1 MATSE
6 TNQGLGDLI
15 TLYKQLSAISAMV
28 FAPLARTYVGS
39 IEQDELRARDGG
51 NATVVNLALR
61 KLAFEAGEMLVANNP
76 PTDKPIAEFKR
87 DETGKLPD
95 LSLAYVAAGALA
107 YVKSRDQK
115 QIARSAAAAPA
126 PQVEV
131 LRATSVRALRA
142 SVRTTTYGA
151 TTYSATS
158 APAVVTARATGGC
171 GCGGKSTPSSPTS
184 VGGCGCGGGCGGS
197 TTPPPQP
204 VPCYDP
210 CAGGL
215 VAVPPTETCSC
226 AACQSPA
233 TTDCPV
239 VTISCE
245 TKLRLRDCIKKLLC
259 DLIEYLETK
268 LCANA
273 QPGTPIAILCNFLHC
288 VREAICPDPVPTPL
302 PPGPSMPC
310 LPCGYAVE
318 IP

>member
-28 FAPLARTYVGS
+28 FAPLARTYVGTL
-39 IEQDELRARDGG
+39 EQTELRTHDGG

-61 KLAFEAGEMLVANNP
+61 KLAFEAGEMLLANNP
-76 PTDKPIAEFKR
+76 PTEKPIPAFER

-95 LSLAYVAAGALA
+95 LSLAYVAAAALA
-107 YVKSRDQK
+107 YVKSRDAK
-115 QIARSAAAAPA
+115 AAAAAPA
-126 PQVEV
+126 TPQVE
-131 LRATSVRALRA
+131 LMRATSVRALRA
-142 SVRTTTYGA
+142 SARTTSYMA
-151 TTYSATS
+151 
-158 APAVVTARATGGC
+158 APRAMIASPPVTVRATGGC
-171 GCGGKSTPSSPTS
+171 GCGGKTTPASPTS
-184 VGGCGCGGGCGGS
+184 VGGCGCGGGCGGTS
-197 TTPPPQP
+197 MPPPQP

-226 AACQSPA
+226 AACQPPP
-233 TTDCPV
+233 TTDCPI
-239 VTISCE
+239 VTVSCE
-245 TKLRLRDCIKKLLC
+245 TKLRLRDCIKQLLC
-259 DLIEYLETK
+259 DIIEYLETK

-288 VREAICPDPVPTPL
+288 VREAICPDPATTPL

-318 IP
+318 LP

>member
-15 TLYKQLSAISAMV
+15 NLYKQLSAISAVV

-39 IEQDELRARDGG
+39 LEGDELRARDGG
-51 NATVVNLALR
+51 NAAVVNLALR
-61 KLAFEAGEMLVANNP
+61 KLAFEAGEMLRANHP
-76 PTDKPIAEFKR
+76 PTEQPIPEFKR
-87 DETGKLPD
+87 DDKGNLPD
-95 LSLAYVAAGALA
+95 LSLAYVAAAALA
-107 YVKSRDQK
+107 YVKSREDK
-115 QIARSAAAAPA
+115 AAARTAAAPAA

-142 SVRTTTYGA
+142 SARTTAY
-151 TTYSATS
+151 TS
-158 APAVVTARATGGC
+158 APRVMTAPPPVTVRPTGGC
-171 GCGGKSTPSSPTS
+171 GCGGKSTPTS
-184 VGGCGCGGGCGGS
+184 TGGCGCGGGCGGTS
-197 TTPPPQP
+197 TPPPQP

-226 AACQSPA
+226 AACQAPPA

-245 TKLRLRDCIKKLLC
+245 TKLRLRDCIKQLLC

-288 VREAICPDPVPTPL
+288 VREAVCPDPVPTPL